1 MERFGEKLRTLR
13 KQHHLTLKELTSR
26 LGYMAH
32 SHISQIESGKKKPT
46 VEFVIKVSNL
56 FSISTDQLLKDD
68 LEIETLA
75 ENSHT

>member
-13 KQHHLTLKELTSR
+13 KQHHLTLKELASR
-26 LGYMAH
+26 LGYLAH

-56 FSISTDQLLKDD
+56 FNISTDRLLKDD
-68 LEIETLA
+68 LEIEINA
-75 ENSHT
+75 ENLRT